1 MSPGQLLTA
10 EDSAEGHLKA
20 PLQHWPVGC
29 VYREQG
35 SIEEEPVKVLD
46 VVALQ
51 PEYFDLGAVGQA
63 CRIFILSFVR
73 LPPFLFEF
81 SQPFHSHFKPFINP
95 FLDSI

>member
-20 PLQHWPVGC
+20 LLQHWPVGC

-51 PEYFDLGAVGQA
+51 PEYFDLGTVGQA
-63 CRIFILSFVR
+63 CRIFYFVLCSSPTISF
-73 LPPFLFEF
+73 
-81 SQPFHSHFKPFINP
+81 
-95 FLDSI
+95 